1 MSRTRHI
8 TLPQGFVASGI
19 TCGIKASGKPDLAI
33 LAANA
38 TSAGAFVTTTNQII
52 GAPVQHIRTLFP
64 KGHGRMRAIVI
75 NSGNSNVCTGKT
87 GLRDAA
93 TMGKLTAKQ
102 VGCPMEEVLVASTG
116 VIGHKL
122 PMDKI
127 KAGIVQAGESLSLRN
142 DDAAAKAILTT
153 DLSPKTAVVQVN
165 IDGVKITVAG
175 IAKGSGMIAPSLATM
190 IAALTTDA
198 KITPALLH
206 KLLKQAVHPTFNAV
220 TVDSDTSTSDTVA
233 ILASGAAGGAAV
245 KANTPAYKKLLAA
258 VTEVCDAL
266 AYAIVADGEGATR
279 VAHIVV
285 KGAANDAEAELAAKS
300 VANSPL
306 VKTALHG
313 ADPNW
318 GRFAMALGKSPAKV
332 VAETLTIKVGPHKVF
347 AKGTGC
353 RFDEKAAS
361 KAMQEA
367 ELTVTCNLGLGK
379 GTFTAHTCDLSR
391 EYIAINADYTT

>member
-1 MSRTRHI
+1 M
-8 TLPQGFVASGI
+8 
-19 TCGIKASGKPDLAI
+19 
-33 LAANA
+33 
-38 TSAGAFVTTTNQII
+38 
-52 GAPVQHIRTLFP
+52 
-64 KGHGRMRAIVI
+64 
-75 NSGNSNVCTGKT
+75 
-87 GLRDAA
+87 
-93 TMGKLTAKQ
+93 
-102 VGCPMEEVLVASTG
+102 
-116 VIGHKL
+116 
-122 PMDKI
+122 
-127 KAGIVQAGESLSLRN
+127 
-142 DDAAAKAILTT
+142 
-153 DLSPKTAVVQVN
+153 
-165 IDGVKITVAG
+165 
-175 IAKGSGMIAPSLATM
+175 
-190 IAALTTDA
+190 
-198 KITPALLH
+198 
-206 KLLKQAVHPTFNAV
+206 
-220 TVDSDTSTSDTVA
+220 A

-361 KAMQEA
+361 KTMQEA